1 MGDTCPRLLFDAVE
15 NQVLRRWTHG
25 PPSPGVIRT
34 TAKNR
39 FDSQPQ
45 RMAIT
50 IDAAPALAAASGTD
64 LPAIDDHGAHK
75 SLAAKVAHRADAT
88 PSKAMQSRD
97 GGVAAATRL
106 VSAATRDR
114 K

>member
-1 MGDTCPRLLFDAVE
+1 MGDTRPRLVFDAVE

-39 FDSQPQ
+39 FDSQPH

-50 IDAAPALAAASGTD
+50 IDAAPALAAPPELIYLLSMITALTSRSRQGRPPRRRHTEQARVR
-64 LPAIDDHGAHK
+64 LCN
-75 SLAAKVAHRADAT
+75 RAT
-88 PSKAMQSRD
+88 VVWLRRRD
-97 GGVAAATRL
+97 V
-106 VSAATRDR
+106 
-114 K
+114 